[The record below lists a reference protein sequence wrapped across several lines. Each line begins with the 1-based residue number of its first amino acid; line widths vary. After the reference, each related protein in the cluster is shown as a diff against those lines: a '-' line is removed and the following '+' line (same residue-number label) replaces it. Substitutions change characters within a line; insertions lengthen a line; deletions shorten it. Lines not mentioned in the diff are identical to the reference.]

1 VTISSKALCDS
12 YCTNSHYAKVGGIS
26 TQEINTLE
34 LEFLKL
40 IDWHLSTTGPIL
52 QQYYA
57 NLVDQHSCYE
67 RITSD
72 SSKDESKRQK
82 RRRSSAEAIMTQ
94 LPMENR
100 VNDKQKED
108 LDEERIQSHFN
119 TLLDDESIPY
129 IA

>member
-1 VTISSKALCDS
+1 M
-12 YCTNSHYAKVGGIS
+12 
-26 TQEINTLE
+26 
-34 LEFLKL
+34 KL

-72 SSKDESKRQK
+72 PSKDESKRQK

-100 VNDKQKED
+100 VSNKQKED
-108 LDEERIQSHFN
+108 LEEERIQNHFN